1 MLMDGPNNSTETD
14 SNARPADIAFGEQLH
29 TAARNIFSA
38 SLSQCSIGNAFD
50 RHMHFEGATLVHH
63 PFPALQNVL
72 KPVRIPLDQFRH
84 IRIFALGKAA
94 VPMLDAL
101 LTRLPRGLP
110 YRALCAGPEKPS
122 KRHWRIHCFNAGH
135 PVPNEDS
142 FEAARLALKM
152 LRQSHSDTFIFFLV
166 SGGGSTL
173 LELPLDES
181 ITLADTI
188 AFHEALVSCGA
199 TIHEINVV
207 RKHFSAVKGGRLAL
221 AAPEATK
228 LTLQIADVP
237 LRELDAL
244 ASGPTIPDRSTVE
257 DCRAILEHY
266 ELLDRFP
273 AAVRKFFA
281 AAQIEETPGA
291 KSHAGST
298 QPGRK
303 TGGFHPTAA
312 LRAILRPAS
321 TARFLK
327 DPPGFGALSLDTLLS
342 SHDMVNAARD
352 RAHELG
358 YKVVI
363 DNTCDDWPYD
373 AAALYLVRR
382 FAELRL
388 KHPRLCLI
396 SSGEVTVRLQGR
408 PGTGGRNQ
416 QFALAAALL
425 LGCESGFLSS
435 KAHSICDEALGGAQ
449 NDAQTTS
456 PASSGTDVCVFS
468 AGTDGVDGNSP
479 VAGAIADG
487 TTLARARAL
496 NFDPL
501 EALLTF
507 DACPLFSALGDTV
520 MTGRTGH
527 NLRDLRLL
535 LSRPAET
542 RSVMRSGRVEPQEHL
557 FAND

>member
-1 MLMDGPNNSTETD
+1 MLMDGPNIPGEPALPLTD
-14 SNARPADIAFGEQLH
+14 PGIHPGEQLH
-29 TAARNIFSA
+29 AAARDIFTN

-50 RHMHFEGATLVHH
+50 RHLHFEGSTLVHH

-110 YRALCAGPEKPS
+110 YRALCAGPEKPA
-122 KRHWRIHCFNAGH
+122 KRNWRIHSFSAGH

-152 LRQSHSDTFIFFLV
+152 LRQSQTDTFVFFLI

-173 LELPLDES
+173 FELPLDDS

-221 AAPEATK
+221 AAPAATK

-237 LRELDAL
+237 LRELDDL
-244 ASGPTIPDRSTVE
+244 ASGPTIAE
-257 DCRAILEHY
+257 CRQVLDHYHLLE
-266 ELLDRFP
+266 RFP
-273 AAVRKFFA
+273 ASVRNFFTA
-281 AAQIEETPGA
+281 AHLEETPGA
-291 KSHAGST
+291 KPPTGSR
-298 QPGRK
+298 QPGARR
-303 TGGFHPTAA
+303 GGFRATAA
-312 LRAILRPAS
+312 LRAMLRPAAAA
-321 TARFLK
+321 TPQDPQFLK
-327 DPPGFGALSLDTLLS
+327 DPPGFGAFSLDTLLS
-342 SHDMVNAARD
+342 SHDLVNAARD
-352 RAHELG
+352 RAHQLG
-358 YKVVI
+358 FKVVI

-382 FAELRL
+382 FAELQRR
-388 KHPRLCLI
+388 HPRLCLI
-396 SSGEVTVRLQGR
+396 SSGEVTVRLSGR
-408 PGTGGRNQ
+408 SGTGGRNQ
-416 QFALAAALL
+416 QFALAAAMALA
-425 LGCESGFLSS
+425 GETGFLS
-435 KAHSICDEALGGAQ
+435 AEGAALCAETCGSGQEQHAPE
-449 NDAQTTS
+449 TS
-456 PASSGTDVCVFS
+456 AAEVCIFS
-468 AGTDGVDGNSP
+468 AGTDGMDGNSP
-479 VAGAIADG
+479 VAGAIADA
-487 TTLARARAL
+487 TTLTRARAL

-501 EALLTF
+501 ESLVGF

-520 MTGRTGH
+520 VTGRTGH

-535 LSRPAET
+535 LSNPADRPTPLPAT
-542 RSVMRSGRVEPQEHL
+542 REHAGDEL
-557 FAND
+557 FADD

>member
-1 MLMDGPNNSTETD
+1 MLMDGAHIPPGPALPN
-14 SNARPADIAFGEQLH
+14 DIAFGEQLH
-29 TAARNIFSA
+29 AAARDIFST
-38 SLSQCSIGNAFD
+38 SLGQCSIGNAFD

-63 PFPALQNVL
+63 PFPALQTVL

-94 VPMLDAL
+94 VPMLDGL

-122 KRHWRIHCFNAGH
+122 KRNWRIHAFSAGH

-142 FEAARLALKM
+142 FEAARLSLKM
-152 LRQSHSDTFIFFLV
+152 LRQSHADTFVFFLI

-173 LELPLDES
+173 FELPLDES

-266 ELLDRFP
+266 QLLERFP
-273 AAVRKFFA
+273 AAVREFFT
-281 AAQIEETPGA
+281 AAQMEETPGA
-291 KSHAGST
+291 KSLVGSP
-298 QPGRK
+298 QPGKK
-303 TGGFHPTAA
+303 TAGFHPTAA
-312 LRAILRPAS
+312 LRAMLRPAG

-327 DPPGFGALSLDTLLS
+327 DPPGFGSLSLDTLLS

-352 RAHELG
+352 RAHQLG
-358 YKVVI
+358 FKVVI

-382 FAELRL
+382 FAQLRL

-396 SSGEVTVRLQGR
+396 SSGEVTVRLHGR
-408 PGTGGRNQ
+408 PGAGGRNQ

-425 LGCESGFLSS
+425 LGGETGFVSS
-435 KAHSICDEALGGAQ
+435 NAHSICD
-449 NDAQTTS
+449 QTLSTD
-456 PASSGTDVCVFS
+456 PQTAAADLTATDVCVFS

-507 DACPLFSALGDTV
+507 DACPLFSALGDTIV
-520 MTGRTGH
+520 TGRTGH

-535 LSRPAET
+535 LSRPADIGAVAPATEKA
-542 RSVMRSGRVEPQEHL
+542 EPDDDL

>member
-1 MLMDGPNNSTETD
+1 MLMDGPNTPGDPAAPAID
-14 SNARPADIAFGEQLH
+14 SGIHSGEQLH
-29 TAARNIFSA
+29 AAARDIFSS
-38 SLSQCSIGNAFD
+38 SLAQCSIGTAFD
-50 RHMHFEGATLVHH
+50 RHLHFEGSTLVHH

-94 VPMLDAL
+94 VPMLEAL

-110 YRALCAGPEKPS
+110 YRALCAGPEKPA
-122 KRHWRIHCFNAGH
+122 KRNWRIHSFSAGH

-152 LRQSHSDTFIFFLV
+152 LRQSHTDTFVFFLI

-173 LELPLDES
+173 FELPLDDS

-221 AAPEATK
+221 AAPAATK

-257 DCRAILEHY
+257 ECRQILEHY
-266 ELLDRFP
+266 HLLERFP
-273 AAVRKFFA
+273 ASVRGFFTA
-281 AAQIEETPGA
+281 AHLEETPGA
-291 KSHAGST
+291 KPSAGSR
-298 QPGRK
+298 QPGVKR
-303 TGGFHPTAA
+303 GGFRPTAA
-312 LRAILRPAS
+312 LRAMLRPSAAAS
-321 TARFLK
+321 QEAQFLK

-342 SHDMVNAARD
+342 SHDLVNAARD
-352 RAHELG
+352 CAHQLG
-358 YKVVI
+358 FKVVI

-382 FAELRL
+382 FAELQRR
-388 KHPRLCLI
+388 HPRLCLI
-396 SSGEVTVRLQGR
+396 SSGEVTVRLTGKC
-408 PGTGGRNQ
+408 GTGGRNQ
-416 QFALAAALL
+416 QFALAAAMAVA
-425 LGCESGFLSS
+425 GETGFLS
-435 KAHSICDEALGGAQ
+435 AEGAAICAEAFGSEQ
-449 NDAQTTS
+449 E
-456 PASSGTDVCVFS
+456 PAPHNSHAEVCIFS
-468 AGTDGVDGNSP
+468 AGTDGMDGNSP
-479 VAGAIADG
+479 VAGAIADT

-501 EALLTF
+501 ASLLGF

-520 MTGRTGH
+520 VTGRTGH

-535 LSRPAET
+535 LSKPADPDSTVPAIREDA
-542 RSVMRSGRVEPQEHL
+542 GEL
-557 FAND
+557 FADG